1 MSSCLDA
8 HFEFFTSFKA
18 QLEIKEQLISFEQT
32 IAKIEATGLM
42 DEWNA
47 EESLMIPVFGW
58 LPSPVFE

>member
-32 IAKIEATGLM
+32 VAKIEATGLM
-42 DEWNA
+42 DE
-47 EESLMIPVFGW
+47 
-58 LPSPVFE
+58 